1 VKRLLLD
8 QGLPR
13 STATLLDQA
22 GWDVI
27 HVAEIGMSRSDDLD
41 ILQRA
46 QVESRVCV
54 ALDADFHALIATS
67 GERSPSVIRIRKEGL
82 NATALA
88 TLLQGIWP
96 TIEDALDSGA
106 LVTVTEHSVRVR
118 RLPIAK
124 P

>member
-8 QGLPR
+8 QGLPH

-27 HVAEIGMSRSDDLD
+27 HVAEIGMSRSADVD

-46 QVESRVCV
+46 RGESRVCIT
-54 ALDADFHALIATS
+54 LDADFHALLATS

-82 NATALA
+82 GATALA
-88 TLLQGIWP
+88 ALLQAIWP
-96 TIEDALDSGA
+96 RVEDALDNGA
-106 LVTVTEHSVRVR
+106 LVTVTERSVRVR
-118 RLPIAK
+118 HLPVAK

>member
-13 STATLLDQA
+13 STATLLNQA

-27 HVAEIGMSRSDDLD
+27 HVAEIGMARSDDLD

-46 QVESRVCV
+46 RVESRVCV

-88 TLLQGIWP
+88 TLLQAIWP
-96 TIEDALDSGA
+96 RIEDALDSGA
-106 LVTVTEHSVRVR
+106 LVTVTEHSVRIR
-118 RLPIAK
+118 RLPVAK